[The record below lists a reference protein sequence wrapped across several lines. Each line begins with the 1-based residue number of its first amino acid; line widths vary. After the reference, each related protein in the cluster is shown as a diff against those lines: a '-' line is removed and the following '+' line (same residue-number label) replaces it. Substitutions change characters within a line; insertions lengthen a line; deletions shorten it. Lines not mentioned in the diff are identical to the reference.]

1 MTETQRTVADVIVI
15 QTAPEGP
22 QAKWQFIYAPGAGSN
37 VNDPFGTYACQALAA
52 HGIPAARF
60 QFPYQEAHS
69 RRPDRPVVLQDTW
82 RAVLDAVRHPDTNVV
97 IGGRSMGGRVATL
110 IVAAK
115 SAGATGLAAIPADIA
130 GLVAFAYPLHQPGH
144 PEKARVAHLADIQV
158 PTLFLSGTRDAFGT
172 PEEMANAAA
181 QIEGAKLHFLE
192 GADHGFAVLK
202 RSGRTKEE
210 IYQEAVAELLTFVQE
225 RGIA

>member
-1 MTETQRTVADVIVI
+1 MPPSDYKQITYEQHDRVARIVLNRPRYRNAQSRI
-15 QTAPEGP
+15 LLEELDHAFG
-22 QAKWQFIYAPGAGSN
+22 YAAEDDSIGAIVLAGAG
-37 VNDPFGTYACQALAA
+37 DHF
-52 HGIPAARF
+52 
-60 QFPYQEAHS
+60 
-69 RRPDRPVVLQDTW
+69 
-82 RAVLDAVRHPDTNVV
+82 
-97 IGGRSMGGRVATL
+97 
-110 IVAAK
+110 
-115 SAGATGLAAIPADIA
+115 SAGHDL
-130 GLVAFAYPLHQPGH
+130 
-144 PEKARVAHLADIQV
+144 
-158 PTLFLSGTRDAFGT
+158 GT